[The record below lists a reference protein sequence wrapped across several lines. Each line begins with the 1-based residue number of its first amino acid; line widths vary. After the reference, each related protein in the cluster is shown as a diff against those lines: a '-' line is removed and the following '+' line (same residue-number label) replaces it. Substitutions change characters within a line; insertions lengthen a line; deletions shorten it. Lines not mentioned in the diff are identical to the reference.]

1 MDAMEDD
8 TRPHGLKDQSELAYG
23 ARWGDFKDLF
33 LDPHLVCDELG
44 LDKATFTR
52 FKKFQVGEKL
62 EFVYAERP
70 DIVQNY
76 ASCDAYFTYM
86 RAEDLRAR
94 LGLLSLPTDV
104 CPNFSYLLDYFRV
117 IEVPLTKALWSMER
131 TGFLV
136 DHDYRK
142 KIDGPMRDGIAA
154 AKNKINEALGRDLE
168 NPNSN
173 EELRD
178 ILFDSKTGF
187 QLKPVMYTKGDKP
200 QKSTD
205 EKVLKILQ
213 MRCGDDTPPGR
224 FIKALLSY
232 RHLVK
237 LHGTYVR
244 KLEAICGP
252 DGRVHSRLNQAGA
265 RTSRMSSADPN
276 MQNIPARNDDYDY
289 PQIEFRIAA
298 ILADEEAMLAPI
310 RKGWDIHSANAVN
323 MFHNDGFTYDDL
335 AEARRKKDARE
346 SLEDFEKKML
356 KRRDAA
362 KVVGLATLYE
372 TSAKR
377 IAAELKCSEEEA
389 EGYKTGFALTYPK
402 IAAQV
407 QYMHKFAHV
416 NEFTY
421 TMLGRMRR
429 LHRINNS
436 YNRGQVGAEERQ
448 SYNTLIQGTGAEM
461 MKLAILRVHY
471 NKDFQ
476 SLGAKLI
483 LTVHD
488 ELIAKSPKGVTKD
501 VAEVMKSMMAEPFKW
516 GPINIDLPVPIDP
529 DGQYGYRWSDV
540 K

>member
-1 MDAMEDD
+1 
-8 TRPHGLKDQSELAYG
+8 
-23 ARWGDFKDLF
+23 
-33 LDPHLVCDELG
+33 
-44 LDKATFTR
+44 
-52 FKKFQVGEKL
+52 
-62 EFVYAERP
+62 
-70 DIVQNY
+70 
-76 ASCDAYFTYM
+76 
-86 RAEDLRAR
+86 
-94 LGLLSLPTDV
+94 
-104 CPNFSYLLDYFRV
+104 
-117 IEVPLTKALWSMER
+117 
-131 TGFLV
+131 
-136 DHDYRK
+136 
-142 KIDGPMRDGIAA
+142 
-154 AKNKINEALGRDLE
+154 
-168 NPNSN
+168 
-173 EELRD
+173 
-178 ILFDSKTGF
+178 
-187 QLKPVMYTKGDKP
+187 
-200 QKSTD
+200 
-205 EKVLKILQ
+205 
-213 MRCGDDTPPGR
+213 
-224 FIKALLSY
+224 
-232 RHLVK
+232 
-237 LHGTYVR
+237 
-244 KLEAICGP
+244 
-252 DGRVHSRLNQAGA
+252 
-265 RTSRMSSADPN
+265 
-276 MQNIPARNDDYDY
+276 
-289 PQIEFRIAA
+289 
-298 ILADEEAMLAPI
+298 
-310 RKGWDIHSANAVN
+310 
-323 MFHNDGFTYDDL
+323 
-335 AEARRKKDARE
+335 
-346 SLEDFEKKML
+346 ML